1 MQMLKSKRNV
11 MLATFAIV
19 LLLVLVCILVTQI
32 MRLEKMKADREALLS
47 EIETLYDERDELEQT
62 KEFLERIEYAEQRA
76 RELGLI
82 KEGETIWELVD

>member
-19 LLLVLVCILVTQI
+19 LLLVLVCILVTQV
-32 MRLEKMKADREALLS
+32 MRLEKIKADREALLS

-82 KEGETIWELVD
+82 KEGETIWALVD